1 MGMRIQEVPFSTIDW
16 NAMPP
21 KAVPGSAGEAYIRS
35 FEVGNLRVRMVEY
48 SPGYSADHRCSKGHV
63 ALVLD
68 GELTMQL
75 KDGRTL
81 IMKPGCSF
89 QAGEDMELYRSDTQ
103 VGAVLFI
110 VDQSCSE
117 ED

>member
-1 MGMRIQEVPFSTIDW
+1 MRIQDIPFSTIDW
-16 NAMPP
+16 NAMPS
-21 KAVPGSAGEAYIRS
+21 KVVPGAAGEAYIRS
-35 FEVGNLRVRMVEY
+35 FEIGNLRVRMVEY
-48 SPGYSADHRCSKGHV
+48 TPGYSADHWCSRGHV

-75 KDGRTL
+75 EDGRTF

-89 QAGEDMELYRSDTQ
+89 QVGGDMEQHRSATQ
-103 VGAVLFI
+103 IGAILFI
-110 VDQSCSE
+110 LDQTCSE

>member
-1 MGMRIQEVPFSTIDW
+1 MRIQEVPFSTIDW

-21 KAVPGSAGEAYIRS
+21 KAVPGSTGEAYIRN

-48 SPGYSADHRCSKGHV
+48 SQGYSAEQWRTRGHV

-68 GELTMQL
+68 GELTLQL

-89 QAGEDMELYRSDTQ
+89 QASEDMEPHRFATQ
-103 VGAVLFI
+103 VGAILFI